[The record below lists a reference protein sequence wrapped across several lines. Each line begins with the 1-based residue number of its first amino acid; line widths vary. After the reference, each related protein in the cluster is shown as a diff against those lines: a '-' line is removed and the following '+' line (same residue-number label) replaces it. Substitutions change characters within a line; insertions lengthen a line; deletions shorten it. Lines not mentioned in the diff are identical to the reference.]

1 MYTLYVNKMDNKI
14 VVSKASKAMQNAG
27 SYTNEVRQ
35 YNLNYLICLD
45 KKPLVEKAKE
55 IKDEWIAEFKSKLEE
70 LEGIKF

>member
-1 MYTLYVNKMDNKI
+1 MYTLYVNKTDNKI

-27 SYTNEVRQ
+27 NYTNEVRQ

-55 IKDEWIAEFKSKLEE
+55 IRDEWIAEFKSKLEE